1 MRAAFLAASS
11 LLLAGSLALP
21 SRGLAEVVPD
31 EVPLRVRGL
40 RAAELARVAAQL
52 ASPSADQRKGAFHG
66 LSDLNA
72 ESLPGIE
79 QRLLAL
85 RGQRPDPK
93 AARAALT
100 AFRHGAGS
108 RRADDDTDLAQG
120 VLEVLSRR
128 RDPATLA
135 MAEPLLLLRAL
146 ENIRTP
152 KAGMLLAELQLLD
165 EPGVWDQEL
174 KLARTRVG
182 LALLPALISSRTH
195 EDARVRAFALAGVRA
210 LGMEEPQAALQID
223 DPHLCA
229 EVIAAYTQP
238 LDYAAMPLIV
248 RMVTAEKLELR
259 EAARAAV
266 ARFGKNAIWQ
276 LRELYGQVNGQDA
289 DKRWDADKTAAEL
302 YAAIDRPAIE
312 EAQTLLA
319 RGSSHYVSGQLEA
332 MQRDYDRLLAQFPRF
347 AEREKLAPGYAA
359 LGEQLLAQDKLE
371 PARAAYQR
379 ALRLAP
385 EAEDNDALRAQ
396 LAFIE
401 AELSLTAGVVDL
413 DGYER
418 ALRYDPSHAAA
429 AEAKDRL
436 SGAHALRER
445 GRQRLLT
452 FGAIAVLLGCCALLL
467 RGRRKPATVRQASS

>member
-1 MRAAFLAASS
+1 MRARLVGV
-11 LLLAGSLALP
+11 LLLAG
-21 SRGLAEVVPD
+21 GLASAGPALADTQPEVS
-31 EVPLRVRGL
+31 PLRVRGL
-40 RAAELARVAAQL
+40 RAAEIARVAAQL
-52 ASPSADQRKGAFHG
+52 GSPSADQRKGAFHG
-66 LSDLNA
+66 LSELNE

-85 RGQRPDPK
+85 RAHRPDPE

-100 AFRHGAGS
+100 AFRHGTGS
-108 RRADDDTDLAQG
+108 RRADDEVDLADG
-120 VLEVLSRR
+120 VLSVLERK

-146 ENIRTP
+146 ERMRVP
-152 KAGMLLAELQLLD
+152 KAGMLLAEVQLLD

-174 KLARTRVG
+174 KLARSRVG
-182 LALLPALISSRTH
+182 LALLPALISARSH
-195 EDARVRAFALAGVRA
+195 EESRVRAFAAAGVRA
-210 LGMEEPQAALQID
+210 LGMEDPQVALQIQD
-223 DPHLCA
+223 AHLRS

-248 RMVTAEKLELR
+248 RLVTAEKLEVR

-276 LRELYGQVNGQDA
+276 LRELYAEVTGQDA

-302 YAAIDRPAIE
+302 YGAIDRPAIE

-319 RGSSHYVSGQLEA
+319 RGSAHFVAGRLDA
-332 MQRDYDRLLAQFPRF
+332 MQRDYDRLLAQFPHF

-359 LGEQLLAQDKLE
+359 LGEKLLADDKLE

-385 EAEDNDALRAQ
+385 DAEDNDALRAQ
-396 LAFIE
+396 VAFIE
-401 AELSLTAGVVDL
+401 AELALTAGVVDL

-418 ALRYDPSHAAA
+418 ALRYDPDHAGA

-436 SGAHALRER
+436 SGARAARER
-445 GRQRLLT
+445 RQQRMLT
-452 FGAIAVLLGCCALLL
+452 LGAIGLLLGCCALLL
-467 RGRRKPATVRQASS
+467 RGRGRALRSSPG